1 MRVLIA
7 FAAGAAGI
15 LLASGIEAAP
25 DTAFEAELA
34 TVQQAW
40 AVANYE
46 KSGDARERALESLEA
61 TVSDLAARNP
71 NRAEALIWK
80 GIVQST
86 HAGAKGGLGALSL
99 AKKARGSLEAALALD
114 PTSLDGSAYTSL
126 GTLYYKVPGFP
137 LGFGDRDKAEEL
149 LRKALEINPNGIDPN
164 FFYGELQYE
173 RGNYAEALRSLEK
186 ASNATPRP
194 GRELADRGRRGEI
207 AVLTEKVR
215 AKLHDPV

>member
-1 MRVLIA
+1 MTRLIA
-7 FAAGAAGI
+7 LAAGAAGI
-15 LLASGIEAAP
+15 LLAATIGRASNAG
-25 DTAFEAELA
+25 FETELA
-34 TVQQAW
+34 AVQQAW

-46 KSGDARERALESLEA
+46 SNGDSRQRALESLEV

-71 NRAEALIWK
+71 DRAEALIWK

-99 AKKARGSLEAALALD
+99 ARKARASLEAALEID

-137 LGFGDRDKAEEL
+137 IGFGDREKAEEL
-149 LRKALEINPNGIDPN
+149 LRKALEINPDGIDPN

-173 RGNYAEALRSLEK
+173 RGNYAEALDSLEK
-186 ASNATPRP
+186 ASRAAPRP

-207 AVLTEKVR
+207 VALTAKVR
-215 AKLHDPV
+215 AKMS